1 VIAAQAQPVGAGAFG
16 RLMVPFVP
24 FETSPVL
31 AVAVSGGRDS
41 LALTLLSHDWAV
53 ERGGRAVGLIVDHGL
68 RAESAG
74 EAALTRDTLARHG
87 IEAAILAWSGAKPQ
101 AGLQEAARG
110 ARYRLLRDECRRRGV
125 LHLLL
130 AHHAD
135 DQAETVAMRAA
146 RRSGA
151 DGLAGMAALVEQPEV
166 RLLRP
171 LLGVSRTRL
180 TATLLARGV
189 QWLDDPSNVDP
200 RFERAR
206 LRASGC
212 PVLEGPPAG
221 AVERAVRDGTLARTT
236 VELMEFDPEGMAA
249 IDRAGFAGLGPD
261 LQARLLSRVIQAVG
275 GQDHPPRRERLE
287 RAVGRLSGSDRSPPD
302 RGKSGKSQDFT
313 ISGCRLMLRQVAD
326 SRRLRWIVGPEHGR
340 NLGQPLIPAAFFA
353 CGAPAAYHLE

>member
-1 VIAAQAQPVGAGAFG
+1 MA
-16 RLMVPFVP
+16 PFEP
-24 FETSPVL
+24 FETAPIL

-41 LALTLLSHDWAV
+41 MALTLLSEGWAA
-53 ERGGRAVGLIVDHGL
+53 ERDGRVVGLIVDHGL

-74 EAALTRDTLARHG
+74 EVAATADVLTRHG
-87 IEAAILAWSGAKPQ
+87 IEGAILAWSGAKPR
-101 AGLQEAARG
+101 AGLQEAART
-110 ARYRLLRDECRRRGV
+110 ARYRLLRDECRRRGI

-146 RRSGA
+146 RQSGP

-171 LLGVSRTRL
+171 LLGVPRARL
-180 TATLLARGV
+180 TATLVARGV

-212 PVLEGPPAG
+212 PAPIGSLGGSLVGLGG
-221 AVERAVRDGTLARTT
+221 RGVERSVRDGKLAHAA
-236 VELMEFDPEGMAA
+236 VDMLEFDPEGVAA
-249 IDRAGFAGLGPD
+249 IDRTGFARLGRD
-261 LQARLLSRVIQAVG
+261 LQMRLLSRLIQAVG

-287 RAVGRLSGSDRSPPD
+287 RAARRLCAPSDRSPLD
-302 RGKSGKSQDFT
+302 RGKSGKGQDFT
-313 ISGCRLMLRQVAD
+313 MSGCKLMLRQAPET
-326 SRRLRWIVGPEHGR
+326 RRLRWIVRPEHGR
-340 NLGQPLIPAAFFA
+340 NMGQPLIPAAFFA
-353 CGAPAAYHLE
+353 CGAPAASHLE